1 MIEEWGTAVFKQF
14 DANSDG
20 KLSKRE
26 LAGALKTL
34 PKTKPKKALPG
45 AKYQSVEEM
54 IAAMDDDADGS
65 VDEAEWLVNL
75 KECPGLAG
83 ALAENVQA
91 AGTAVTAE
99 EIAAVTS
106 EEAPVPGQWTYDF
119 SDPDGPQL
127 GTVAIEGSQV
137 VHDCDDAVA
146 IIAEHPS
153 LGVPLPET
161 LTEPVDVIVLVDR
174 ARNYFSER
182 KFLVIDNPASGVEIG
197 AFQTKAEIPEGSTI
211 LGQVVLVQM
220 PWLPAM
226 KPTKSGFMEE
236 DEYF

>member
-34 PKTKPKKALPG
+34 PKTKPKKALLG

-99 EIAAVTS
+99 EIAAVGS
-106 EEAPVPGQWTYDF
+106 VLGAEGAEGAEQPADAGELGADAAGGAAEE
-119 SDPDGPQL
+119 
-127 GTVAIEGSQV
+127 
-137 VHDCDDAVA
+137 
-146 IIAEHPS
+146 
-153 LGVPLPET
+153 GVPAARQHELKRLPSA
-161 LTEPVDVIVLVDR
+161 PPPR
-174 ARNYFSER
+174 
-182 KFLVIDNPASGVEIG
+182 
-197 AFQTKAEIPEGSTI
+197 
-211 LGQVVLVQM
+211 
-220 PWLPAM
+220 
-226 KPTKSGFMEE
+226 
-236 DEYF
+236 

>member
-34 PKTKPKKALPG
+34 PKTKPKKALLG

-99 EIAAVTS
+99 EIAAVGS
-106 EEAPVPGQWTYDF
+106 VLGAEGPEGAEQPADAGELGADAAGGAAEE
-119 SDPDGPQL
+119 
-127 GTVAIEGSQV
+127 
-137 VHDCDDAVA
+137 
-146 IIAEHPS
+146 
-153 LGVPLPET
+153 GVPAAAEQA
-161 LTEPVDVIVLVDR
+161 EAAAAEKEAAAAAVDEQGDAAQDVVAEGD
-174 ARNYFSER
+174 AGAA
-182 KFLVIDNPASGVEIG
+182 PAG
-197 AFQTKAEIPEGSTI
+197 ADEAAAAAAAEQENGGAEG
-211 LGQVVLVQM
+211 GA
-220 PWLPAM
+220 PA
-226 KPTKSGFMEE
+226 E
-236 DEYF
+236 